1 METRMQTAPI
11 QTPDG
16 HIYLG
21 TARDPD
27 DSLAGPQF
35 LNLKYANRHGLITG
49 ATGTGKTVTL
59 QIMAEAFSN
68 AGVPVFCADV
78 KGDLSGLGA
87 RSNGEDFL
95 QKRADTIGLDP
106 YDPQEFPVI
115 FWDLFGAMGHPIRTT
130 VTEMGPL
137 LLSRLMDLTDAQ
149 EGVMNIAFRIAD
161 EEGLPL
167 LDMKDLRATLAFI
180 GDNHRDVSAKYGNV
194 SPQSVGAIQRELL
207 VLETQGGEQFFGEP
221 ALRIADIMRT
231 TPDGL
236 GAVNIL
242 AADRLMMAPRL
253 YATFLLWLLSELFE
267 ELPEIGD
274 PDKPRLVFFFDEAHL
289 LFDEA
294 PKVLIERVEQVVR
307 LIRSKGV
314 GVYFV
319 TQNPLDVPDSVLSQL
334 GNRVQHALRA
344 YTPREQKAVKVAA
357 STFRPNPDFDTFETI
372 TQLGVGEALV
382 STLEK
387 KGVPGIV
394 QRTLIRPPSS
404 RLGPL
409 EDKER
414 AKLMKVSPVAEQYD
428 DPVDRESAY
437 ELLAERAE
445 KEAEAEA
452 RRLHEEEEARQRER
466 DEKER
471 RRRGRRDDDDDDDDR
486 RSRSRRGSS
495 RSRRSASE
503 SWQLPDFDADPRDYD
518 YDDYKPRRSRKKR
531 SSSRRRSSRRQ
542 GVGETIAKTIGRE
555 VSRTLTR
562 SILRGVLGGI
572 KRGF

>member
-1 METRMQTAPI
+1 MQTPE
-11 QTPDG
+11 G

-27 DSLAGPQF
+27 DTPADPQF
-35 LNLKYANRHGLITG
+35 LNLRYANRHGLVTG

-59 QIMAEAFSN
+59 QIMTEAFSN

-87 RSNGEDFL
+87 KSNGEDFL

-106 YDPQEFPVI
+106 YESQEFPVI
-115 FWDLFGAMGHPIRTT
+115 FWDLFGEKGHPIRTT

-167 LDMKDLRATLAFI
+167 LDMKDLRAMLAFI
-180 GDNHRDVSAKYGNV
+180 GDNYKSVSAKYGNV

-267 ELPEIGD
+267 ELPEVGD

-387 KGVPGIV
+387 KGVPGVV

-414 AKLMKVSPVAEQYD
+414 AKLMKVSPVAKQYD

-445 KEAEAEA
+445 EEAEAEA
-452 RRLHEEEEARQRER
+452 KRQREEEEAKQRER
-466 DEKER
+466 EEKER
-471 RRRGRRDDDDDDDDR
+471 RRRGRRDDDDDDDR
-486 RSRSRRGSS
+486 RSRPRRKSS

-518 YDDYKPRRSRKKR
+518 YDDYRPSRSRKKR
-531 SSSRRRSSRRQ
+531 ATSRRRSSRRQ

>member
-1 METRMQTAPI
+1 M

-21 TARDPD
+21 TARNPD
-27 DSLAGPQF
+27 DSIAELQF
-35 LNLKYANRHGLITG
+35 LNLRYANRHGLITG

-87 RSNGEDFL
+87 KSNGEDFL
-95 QKRADTIGLDP
+95 AKRAETIGLDP
-106 YDPQEFPVI
+106 YEAQEFPVI
-115 FWDLFGAMGHPIRTT
+115 FWDLFGEKGHPIRAT

-137 LLSRLMDLTDAQ
+137 LLSRLMDLSDAQ

-167 LDMKDLRATLAFI
+167 LDMKDLRAMLSFI
-180 GDNHRDVSAKYGNV
+180 GDNYKEVSAQYGNV
-194 SPQSVGAIQRELL
+194 SPQSIGAIQRELL
-207 VLETQGGEQFFGEP
+207 VLETQGGEHFFGEP
-221 ALRIADIMRT
+221 ALRIPDLMRT

-236 GAVNIL
+236 GAINIL

-253 YATFLLWLLSELFE
+253 YGTFLLWLLSELFE
-267 ELPEIGD
+267 ELPEVGD

-294 PKVLIERVEQVVR
+294 PRILIERVEQVVR

-357 STFRPNPDFDTFETI
+357 ETFRPNPDFDTFSTI

-387 KGVPGIV
+387 KGVPGVV

-409 EDKER
+409 TDKER
-414 AKLMKVSPVAEQYD
+414 EQLMNVSPVAMQYD
-428 DPVDRESAY
+428 EAIDRESAY
-437 ELLAERAE
+437 EKLAERAE
-445 KEAEAEA
+445 EEAEAEA
-452 RRLHEEEEARQRER
+452 KRLREEEEEKEREREEKERER
-466 DEKER
+466 DSR
-471 RRRGRRDDDDDDDDR
+471 RRSK
-486 RSRSRRGSS
+486 SRSKSRSS
-495 RSRRSASE
+495 RSRRSAAE
-503 SWQLPDFDADPRDYD
+503 SWQLPDFDANPRDYD
-518 YDDYKPRRSRKKR
+518 YDDYEPRRSRR
-531 SSSRRRSSRRQ
+531 SSRSRSRRRSSNRQ
-542 GVGETIAKTIGRE
+542 TLGEAISKTIGRE

-562 SILRGVLGGI
+562 TILRGVLGGI